1 MLSQRGLYSVV
12 LRWLSKLYCSQSVS
26 IKWGN
31 CTSSKFHVTNG
42 VKQGGVLSPLL
53 FAVYID
59 KLLVKLK
66 KSGIGCHIGKTFA
79 GAFGYADDIILL
91 SPTVNSIK
99 SLYNMCHEFGREFDI
114 KFNPEK
120 SQFLSYGCQTEG
132 VYLDGQDAAKHL
144 GHMTGPMKN

>member
-1 MLSQRGLYSVV
+1 M
-12 LRWLSKLYCSQSVS
+12 
-26 IKWGN
+26 
-31 CTSSKFHVTNG
+31 
-42 VKQGGVLSPLL
+42 
-53 FAVYID
+53 YID

-91 SPTVNSIK
+91 SPTINSLK

-120 SQFLSYGCQTEG
+120 S
-132 VYLDGQDAAKHL
+132 
-144 GHMTGPMKN
+144 